1 MAKQRTENVPPA
13 ALWKDT
19 FSDLMNLLLCFF
31 VLMFAMS
38 NIDSQKFEEIAAS
51 LSSSFSVLPQ
61 GGSALSKEGIL
72 VSSGASQLNELS
84 NYYNNMGLNN
94 DGDMSQD
101 VQNAY
106 EEIEKEGLEQSENM
120 AEEMFVGG
128 GVLTSGE
135 IIKDLQYLGVKHG
148 IDNQII
154 EQILSHRE
162 YGEAYKIAVGT
173 QPRDGSDGY
182 IEYKFNTELKPRPK
196 MNDDG
201 TVDFHTLE
209 NINHVNKGDVV
220 AVLHKEDRGDDGIDV
235 LGRRVPPRK
244 VKHVIFR
251 YGRNLS
257 QSEDGTE
264 LMSQVS
270 GHVILE
276 NDKIFVSNVL
286 ELVNVDNSTGDID
299 YEGDVVVKGNVLA
312 GFTVKAT
319 GDITVSGIVEGATVI
334 AGGNITF
341 NRGIQGMTRA
351 VVKAGGNIVSKF
363 IESAENVSAGGSI
376 EADSILHSKV
386 TAKSTI
392 KASGRNGLIIG
403 GDVKA
408 VNMIEAKTIG
418 NAMGTNTS
426 VGVGVDPSMKR
437 RVDELKN
444 SLGKLGDNKIQ
455 LNQLLNALRK
465 KQDSEGGL
473 DEAKH
478 ELQMKTMRNVI
489 MLEQEINKQK
499 KELEELRG
507 QIGEEK
513 HACIKVSD
521 AAYAGVKLTFGDQ
534 CMFLKQKYDYCQ
546 FVKEGADIKSA
557 PI

>member
-1 MAKQRTENVPPA
+1 MLQWIRKHRKALAGISVGAGAFFAAISFITYKVMAAEETTASGNNLINIGISTSDGNDMASVLQMLLVLTVISLAPSILIMLTSFTRIVIVLHFTRAALGTQTVPPNQVIIGLSLFLTFFVMSPVFTEVYDS
-13 ALWKDT
+13 ALKPLSNNEISVEEAYETGVKPLKSFMLKQTSTKDLDT
-19 FSDLMNLLLCFF
+19 FF
-31 VLMFAMS
+31 
-38 NIDSQKFEEIAAS
+38 KIA
-51 LSSSFSVLPQ
+51 
-61 GGSALSKEGIL
+61 G
-72 VSSGASQLNELS
+72 
-84 NYYNNMGLNN
+84 
-94 DGDMSQD
+94 
-101 VQNAY
+101 Y
-106 EEIEKEGLEQSENM
+106 EE
-120 AEEMFVGG
+120 
-128 GVLTSGE
+128 
-135 IIKDLQYLGVKHG
+135 
-148 IDNQII
+148 
-154 EQILSHRE
+154 
-162 YGEAYKIAVGT
+162 
-173 QPRDGSDGY
+173 GSV
-182 IEYKFNTELKPRPK
+182 T
-196 MNDDG
+196 
-201 TVDFHTLE
+201 
-209 NINHVNKGDVV
+209 
-220 AVLHKEDRGDDGIDV
+220 
-235 LGRRVPPRK
+235 
-244 VKHVIFR
+244 
-251 YGRNLS
+251 
-257 QSEDGTE
+257 SEDDISMTVLVPSFIISE
-264 LMSQVS
+264 LR
-270 GHVILE
+270 
-276 NDKIFVSNVL
+276 
-286 ELVNVDNSTGDID
+286 
-299 YEGDVVVKGNVLA
+299 
-312 GFTVKAT
+312 
-319 GDITVSGIVEGATVI
+319 IVEGATVI

>member
-1 MAKQRTENVPPA
+1 MVEGCRTGYFQFDSRNDGLYIIVYPPQNGGRTA
-13 ALWKDT
+13 
-19 FSDLMNLLLCFF
+19 
-31 VLMFAMS
+31 
-38 NIDSQKFEEIAAS
+38 NIDDVMYYLDKKKIECDTAKLAQAVRAG
-51 LSSSFSVLPQ
+51 SSTKTELKVSDEKVHQYSEF
-61 GGSALSKEGIL
+61 GDYRISADCMKVEA
-72 VSSGASQLNELS
+72 VF
-84 NYYNNMGLNN
+84 YPP
-94 DGDMSQD
+94 
-101 VQNAY
+101 
-106 EEIEKEGLEQSENM
+106 
-120 AEEMFVGG
+120 FVGG

-196 MNDDG
+196 MND
-201 TVDFHTLE
+201 
-209 NINHVNKGDVV
+209 
-220 AVLHKEDRGDDGIDV
+220 
-235 LGRRVPPRK
+235 
-244 VKHVIFR
+244 
-251 YGRNLS
+251 
-257 QSEDGTE
+257 DGTE

-499 KELEELRG
+499 KELEELRC

>member
-1 MAKQRTENVPPA
+1 MVEGCRTGYFQFDSRNDGLYIIVYPPQNGGRTA
-13 ALWKDT
+13 
-19 FSDLMNLLLCFF
+19 
-31 VLMFAMS
+31 
-38 NIDSQKFEEIAAS
+38 NIDDVMYYLDKKKIECDTAKLAQAVRAG
-51 LSSSFSVLPQ
+51 SSTKTELKVSDEKVHQYSEF
-61 GGSALSKEGIL
+61 GDYRISADCMKVEA
-72 VSSGASQLNELS
+72 VF
-84 NYYNNMGLNN
+84 YPP
-94 DGDMSQD
+94 
-101 VQNAY
+101 
-106 EEIEKEGLEQSENM
+106 
-120 AEEMFVGG
+120 FVGG

-220 AVLHKEDRGDDGIDV
+220 AVLHKEDRGDDGID
-235 LGRRVPPRK
+235 
-244 VKHVIFR
+244 
-251 YGRNLS
+251 
-257 QSEDGTE
+257 
-264 LMSQVS
+264 
-270 GHVILE
+270 
-276 NDKIFVSNVL
+276 
-286 ELVNVDNSTGDID
+286 
-299 YEGDVVVKGNVLA
+299 VLA

-499 KELEELRG
+499 KELEELRC